1 MRAVVRAAT
10 AAVRRRRLQSVVI
23 GLVVLLA
30 SATGVLAAGL
40 IATSTGPFDRAFAR
54 QQGAHAAVA
63 YDPAKVTADALRG
76 TATASGVT
84 AAAGPY
90 DTVKASV
97 LIDGGRGPKVDIAGR
112 SEATPAVDKLEIV
125 DGGWLTGP
133 GQIVLSAQIRSP
145 RLKVGD
151 EVGIGVLPNGAS
163 QPKLRLVGFAASVTG
178 TAQAWVWPSQTDVLQ
193 AAGAET
199 GRQMLYRFASAGTDD
214 AVRDALATAT
224 ASLPADAV
232 TGSARYHAVRLE
244 VNGNIAT
251 MVPFVVAF
259 AVLGLIMSVLIVANV
274 VGGAVVSGYRTIGVL
289 KSLGYTP
296 RQVVAVYAGQ
306 AMLVGLPAAALGV
319 LLGNLLALPLLSQT
333 EEAYGIPGAR
343 IVPLWLSLAALVAVP
358 LLVGLAAVVPA
369 TRAGRLSA
377 TQAVAVGR
385 APRSGR
391 GYRIRRLLAATTLPR
406 PVSFGLGTPFA
417 RPGRSAMTV
426 VAVLLGAMT
435 VVLAIG
441 LSTSF
446 GVVKEHFARTGSV
459 QVVVDVLS
467 AAPEGEGR
475 VMMPAGGPKPGE
487 TLDPVDPAAVRRTIE
502 AQPGTARVVGLTR
515 TEVTMAGLAE
525 PVEVEAY
532 DGDATWTGYPLISG
546 RWYAGAG
553 EAVAGSRMLSLTG
566 TRVGD
571 TITVSTDQGQLRVK
585 IVGEAFS
592 RAGDPTLIMD
602 RASLGTLIK
611 ASGPNRFEVALTS
624 GTDPYAYAKTLDEA
638 VGSNAVIPVAAAEGS
653 GSETLTLMIGL
664 VVTLATLLSAVA
676 ALGVFNTVVLNTR
689 DRVHEIGVLKSIGM
703 TPGQVRLMVIAS
715 MTVVGLVGGLLAV
728 PLGLLLHH
736 RLLPVIAGAAGTG
749 IPADVI
755 DVYSW
760 PVLAVCALLGVALAV
775 LGALVPATWAG
786 RTRASTALRAE

>member
-30 SATGVLAAGL
+30 SATAVLAAGL

-63 YDPAKVTADALRG
+63 YDAAKVTADALKA

-97 LIDGGRGPKVDIAGR
+97 LIDDGRGPMIEIAGR
-112 SEATPAVDKLEIV
+112 SEATPAVDQLQMT
-125 DGGWLTGP
+125 DGVWLTGP

-151 EVGIGVLPNGAS
+151 EVGVGVPGR
-163 QPKLRLVGFAASVTG
+163 PKLKLVGFAASVTG

-193 AAGAET
+193 AAEAET

-214 AVRDALATAT
+214 AVRAALATAT
-224 ASLPADAV
+224 AALPADAI
-232 TGSARYHAVRLE
+232 TGTARYHAVRLE
-244 VNGNIAT
+244 VNGNLAT

-319 LLGNLLALPLLSQT
+319 VLGNLLALPLLAQT

-343 IVPLWLSLAALVAVP
+343 TVPLWLSIAALVAVP
-358 LLVGLAAVVPA
+358 LVVGLAAVVPA
-369 TRAGRLSA
+369 TRAGRLPA

-426 VAVLLGAMT
+426 VAVLLGATT
-435 VVLAIG
+435 VILAIG

-459 QVVVDVLS
+459 QVIVDVLS
-467 AAPEGEGR
+467 AEPDGEGR
-475 VMMPAGGPKPGE
+475 VMRPAGGPKPGE
-487 TLDPVDPAAVRRTIE
+487 ALDSVDPAAVRSTIE

-515 TEVTMAGLAE
+515 AEVTMAGIAE
-525 PVEVEAY
+525 PIEVEAY

-546 RWYAGAG
+546 RWYTGLG

-571 TITVSTDQGQLRVK
+571 TITVSTDKGQLRVK

-602 RASLGTLIK
+602 RSSLGTLITS
-611 ASGPNRFEVALTS
+611 SGPDRYEIAVTS
-624 GTDPYAYAKTLDEA
+624 GTDPYAYATALDKA
-638 VGSNAVIPVAAAEGS
+638 VGSNAVVPVAAAERA
-653 GSETLTLMIGL
+653 GSETLNLMIGL

-703 TPGQVRLMVIAS
+703 TPGQVRLMVVAS
-715 MTVVGLVGGLLAV
+715 MTVVGLIGGLLAV

-749 IPADVI
+749 IPNDVV

>member
-23 GLVVLLA
+23 GTVVLLA
-30 SATGVLAAGL
+30 GATAVLAAGL
-40 IATSTGPFDRAFAR
+40 IATSTAPFDRAFAR

-63 YDPAKVTADALRG
+63 YDPSKVTADALKA

-90 DTVKASV
+90 DTVKASL
-97 LIDGGRGPKVDIAGR
+97 LIDGGRGPMVDIVGR
-112 SEATPAVDKLEIV
+112 SEAAPAVDRLEV
-125 DGGWLTGP
+125 TDGTWLAGP
-133 GQIVLSAQIRSP
+133 GQIVLSAQIKGP

-151 EVGIGVLPNGAS
+151 EIAIGVPG
-163 QPKLRLVGFAASVTG
+163 QPKLKIVGFAASVTG
-178 TAQAWVWPSQTDVLQ
+178 TAQAWVWPSQTDVLR
-193 AAGAET
+193 AKEAET
-199 GRQMLYRFASAGTDD
+199 GTQMLYRFSSAGTDD
-214 AVRDALATAT
+214 AVRAALATAT
-224 ASLPADAV
+224 AGLPADAIGG
-232 TGSARYHAVRLE
+232 TTRYHAVRLE
-244 VNGNIAT
+244 VNGNLAT

-319 LLGNLLALPLLSQT
+319 VLGNLLALPLLAQT
-333 EEAYGIPGAR
+333 EEAYGLPGAR
-343 IVPLWLSLAALVAVP
+343 IVPLWVSLAALVAVP
-358 LLVGLAAVVPA
+358 VVVGLAAVVPA
-369 TRAGRLSA
+369 TRAGRLPA

-385 APRSGR
+385 APRAGR
-391 GYRIRRLLAATTLPR
+391 GYRIRRLLAATALPR

-426 VAVLLGAMT
+426 VAVLLGATT

-441 LSTSF
+441 LSSSF
-446 GVVKEHFARTGSV
+446 GVVKQHFARTAAV
-459 QVVVDVLS
+459 QVLVDVVS
-467 AAPEGEGR
+467 DQPDGEGR
-475 VMMPAGGPKPGE
+475 VVRPAGGPNPGE
-487 TLDPVDPAAVRRTIE
+487 ALDPVDPAKVRGTIE
-502 AQPGTARVVGLTR
+502 AQPGTARVVGVTR
-515 TEVTMAGLAE
+515 TEVTMAGIAE
-525 PVEVEAY
+525 PIEVEAY
-532 DGDATWTGYPLISG
+532 DGGATWTGYPLIGG
-546 RWYAGAG
+546 RWYASAG
-553 EAVAGSRMLSLTG
+553 EAVAGSRMLRLTG

-571 TITVSTDQGQLRVK
+571 TITVSTGKGPLRVT
-585 IVGEAFS
+585 IVGEVFS
-592 RAGDPTLIMD
+592 RSADPTLFMD
-602 RASLGTLIK
+602 RSSLGALLGS
-611 ASGPNRFEVALTS
+611 AGPNRFEIGLAP
-624 GTDPYAYAKTLDEA
+624 GTDPYAYAKALDQA
-638 VGSNAVIPVAAAEGS
+638 VGSNAVLPVAAAERA
-653 GSETLTLMIGL
+653 GSETLTLMVGL

-736 RLLPVIAGAAGTG
+736 RLLPMIAGAAGTG
-749 IPADVI
+749 IPTDVV

-786 RTRASTALRAE
+786 RTRPSTALRAE